1 MGDVD
6 AGVSAAK
13 SLYQQA
19 AAGTF
24 TMEEGVAKK
33 CAEAYQRLVTNT
45 IDPQIELARIL
56 GILDGFGTFASSQQL
71 KTGFEGKAASLVKT
85 LESAKEAALEL
96 AAAHLLAAK
105 QIQAADEMHQQAIKV
120 ATEGVGK

>member
-1 MGDVD
+1 MGDAD
-6 AGVSAAK
+6 AGVSTAK

-19 AAGTF
+19 ASGTF
-24 TMEEGVAKK
+24 TMEEGVARK

-45 IDPQIELARIL
+45 IDPQLEAAKVLHD
-56 GILDGFGTFASSQQL
+56 LDGFGTFASAQQL
-71 KTGFEGKAASLVKT
+71 KSGFEGKAASLVT
-85 LESAKEAALEL
+85 VLESAKEAALEM

-105 QIQAADEMHQQAIKV
+105 QIQEADEMHKQAIKV

>member
-1 MGDVD
+1 MGDADV
-6 AGVSAAK
+6 GVSTAK

-19 AAGTF
+19 VAGTF
-24 TMEEGVAKK
+24 TMEEGVARK

-45 IDPQIELARIL
+45 IEPQLLAARELFV
-56 GILDGFGTFASSQQL
+56 LDGFGTFESSKQL
-71 KTGFEGKAASLVKT
+71 KSGFEGKAASLVKA
-85 LESAKEAALEL
+85 LESAKEAALEM

-105 QIQAADEMHQQAIKV
+105 QIQEADEVHQQAIKV

>member
-1 MGDVD
+1 MWEMD
-6 AGVSAAK
+6 AGVSTAH

-24 TMEEGVAKK
+24 TMEEGVARK

-45 IDPQIELARIL
+45 LEPQIQAAKNL
-56 GILDGFGTFASSQQL
+56 GKLDGFGTIHSANEL
-71 KTGFEGKAASLVKT
+71 KSGFEKKADALAEALIK
-85 LESAKEAALEL
+85 AKEAALEL

-105 QIQAADEMHQQAIKV
+105 QIQDADELHKRAIQT
-120 ATEGVGK
+120 AANGVGK

>member
-24 TMEEGVAKK
+24 TMEEGVARK

-45 IDPQIELARIL
+45 IDPQIQAAKNL
-56 GILDGFGTFASSQQL
+56 GRLDGFGQIHSANEL
-71 KTGFEGKAASLVKT
+71 KSGFEKKADALVET
-85 LESAKEAALEL
+85 LVRAKEAALEL

-105 QIQAADEMHQQAIKV
+105 QIQDADELHKKAIET
-120 ATEGVGK
+120 AANGVGK